1 MKKSVT
7 SEELSRTAKRV
18 AQSKR
23 FKSLQQR
30 KDYVLNELPECPP
43 LLCLNELANK
53 SKLPYQLLRRLIIE
67 ENKKK
72 FTEQE
77 VYEISL
83 DAFKQVHK
91 VSYFLL
97 HRALKS
103 VLRRLPEECV
113 IYLLMQEM
121 SVNHK
126 TKSV

>member
-23 FKSLQQR
+23 IKSLQDR
-30 KDYVLNELPECPP
+30 KNYVMNELQDCPP

-53 SKLPYQLLRRLIIE
+53 SRLPYQLLRRLIIE
-67 ENKKK
+67 ENNKE

-91 VSYFLL
+91 LSYFLL
-97 HRALKS
+97 RRALKS
-103 VLRRLPEECV
+103 VLKRLPEDCV

-126 TKSV
+126 TKNV